1 MSQPKPFR
9 FALQAFNPASP
20 AAWRDMV
27 RKAENLG
34 YSAYHLADH
43 FFGPGPAQEST
54 GHPPQLLAAVPAMAM
69 ALELTDTIKV
79 GCRVFCMD
87 YRHPIIL
94 AKEAATMDYLSDGRL
109 ELGLGAGW
117 IRAEYDSVNLPFDDI
132 QVRLDR
138 FEEVVGSVK
147 AFMTG
152 EPLAIDGEFIK
163 WQGLSGIPP
172 RPDCPPIMIG
182 GGSKRVLTIAGRE
195 ADIVSLNFNNR
206 TGTLGPDGMISGLAE
221 QTAKKIGW
229 IRDGAGERFEDIE
242 IEIGAYLTVVTD
254 HQEATAKAIADPFG
268 MPVEAL
274 LSGPHNL
281 IGSVDYICEELQRR
295 RETYGISYITV
306 LDDGENNMVEQFAP
320 VVARLNGK

>member
-1 MSQPKPFR
+1 MSHKPFR
-9 FALQAFNPASP
+9 FGLQAFNPSSP
-20 AAWRDMV
+20 AAWREMV
-27 RKAENLG
+27 RKTEDLG

-54 GHPPQLLAAVPAMAM
+54 GHPPQLLGAVPAIAM
-69 ALELTDTIKV
+69 ALEMTNSIKV

-87 YRHPIIL
+87 YREPIIL

-117 IRAEYDSVNLPFDDI
+117 IEAEYGAVNIPFMEI
-132 QVRLDR
+132 QKRLDK
-138 FEEVVGSVK
+138 FEEVVAGVK
-147 AFMTG
+147 AFMSG
-152 EPLAIDGEFIK
+152 EDLDIDGEYIK
-163 WQGLSGIPP
+163 WQGFSGIPA
-172 RPDCPPIMIG
+172 RPTPPPIMIG

-206 TGTLGPDGMISGLAE
+206 AGTLGPDGMMSGMAA

-229 IRDGAGERFEDIE
+229 IKNGAGDRFDDIE
-242 IEIGAYLTVVTD
+242 LEIGAYLTVVTD

-268 MPVEAL
+268 LPVEDL
-274 LSGPHNL
+274 LAGPHNL
-281 IGSVDYICEELQRR
+281 IGSVDYICEELERR

-320 VVARLNGK
+320 VVARLAGK

>member
-1 MSQPKPFR
+1 MSQKPFR
-9 FALQAFNPASP
+9 FALQAFNPKTP
-20 AAWRDMV
+20 AAWREMV
-27 RKAENLG
+27 RKTEDLG

-54 GHPPQLLAAVPAMAM
+54 GHPPQLIAAVPAMAM
-69 ALELTDTIKV
+69 ALEMTSTLKV

-87 YRHPIIL
+87 YRHPIML

-117 IRAEYDSVNLPFDDI
+117 IQAEYESVNLPFDDI

-138 FEEVVGSVK
+138 FEEVVSGVK
-147 AFMTG
+147 SFMTG
-152 EPLAIDGEFIK
+152 APLSIDGEHIK
-163 WQGLSGIPP
+163 WEGLSGLPE
-172 RPDCPPIMIG
+172 RPQCPPIMIG
-182 GGSKRVLTIAGRE
+182 GGSKRVLSIAGRE

-206 TGTLGPDGMISGLAE
+206 AGTLGPDGMMSGMAE
-221 QTAKKIGW
+221 QTAKKVGW
-229 IRDGAGERFEDIE
+229 IKDAAGDRFDEIE
-242 IEIGAYLTVVTD
+242 LEIGAYLTVVTD

-268 MPVEAL
+268 MPVDAL

-281 IGSVDYICEELQRR
+281 IGSVDYICDELQRR

-320 VVARLNGK
+320 VVARMAGQ